1 MDGLSAFCVASSNS
15 NLDERGDS
23 SRAED
28 AISKCAAVGGLKE
41 ESRTNK
47 DRVFWAGRRSWD
59 SVGMWSKIS
68 NVRGEET
75 NSLSDEA

>member
-1 MDGLSAFCVASSNS
+1 M
-15 NLDERGDS
+15 
-23 SRAED
+23 
-28 AISKCAAVGGLKE
+28 GGLKE